1 MTFTEPLPL
10 YHSWPL
16 FEREEHLDLHGPD
29 HGGLLTAGAALS
41 ARDGEELAQQGVGI
55 WHCDLADNSLSWS
68 AGVYDIFGLQRGAA
82 VARQDVLP
90 LYCEESRVVMEWLRA
105 YAIKH
110 KRGFTV
116 DSEIRPALGRSR
128 WMRLTAAPIC
138 EGRRVVGLQGI
149 KRLVAGPA

>member
-1 MTFTEPLPL
+1 MKFTEPLPL

-16 FEREEHLDLHGPD
+16 FEREEHLDLPM
-29 HGGLLTAGAALS
+29 GGCADLLTAGAALS
-41 ARDGEELAQQGVGI
+41 ARDGEELARWGIGV

-68 AGVYDIFGLQRGAA
+68 AGVYDIFGFQRGAP

-90 LYCEESRVVMEWLRA
+90 LYCEDSRVVMEWLRA

-116 DSEIRPALGRSR
+116 DSEIRPALGRRR
-128 WMRLTAAPIC
+128 WMRLTAAPLC
-138 EGRRVVGLQGI
+138 EGRRVVGLHGI
-149 KRLVAGPA
+149 KRIVSGPA